1 MCARTLAG
9 GGGVPLLLPKLCL
22 FLGDFGPLLYTW
34 FLGEYN
40 NTLMLQYKVS
50 LLLTDLVVAF
60 VLFIFMLVYC
70 CVFVSLPFLGE
81 YRFI

>member
-9 GGGVPLLLPKLCL
+9 GCPSPPPKTVP
-22 FLGDFGPLLYTW
+22 FSGDFGPLLYTW